1 MKYILYSYMQC
12 LIKIKNLLVL
22 PLSTI
27 SAINPNVTQG
37 QKQVT
42 KPQKI
47 NNRSISQLLDV
58 YTIEN
63 EE

>member
-1 MKYILYSYMQC
+1 MQC

-42 KPQKI
+42 KP
-47 NNRSISQLLDV
+47 
-58 YTIEN
+58 
-63 EE
+63 